1 MTEMGAAAPP
11 HRATILVGFDTFGLE
26 VLRHLLK
33 STAPRGV
40 LTWEE
45 PRGGGPPS
53 ERHLQ
58 DLALLWV
65 PDPTAPVTEQLD
77 PESASEGS
85 ALDMMKDLY
94 RQIRPVGPSPKE
106 FATALS
112 EAADVLLSLS
122 SRAGRKDVLPLGLDV
137 IVLARPTSPE
147 ILGTLDGL
155 LRPGIDRL
163 AAYAN
168 LQRGVQGA
176 EVLNS
181 LAIYDLENYW
191 EPTERGRSVRRALY
205 DSVEQWEK
213 RREENQASFSRFYLV
228 DGRTGAGVPEAP
240 ERIDEISL
248 FIEFLL
254 FEGQRAGS
262 LSRLYHRAGN
272 ESPVAVFGIRLIE
285 RSAGLLAHVAAARF
299 GIGWLEYLAGVG
311 PFRAAIEPPQL
322 RKRLE
327 PFAPEALDRL
337 IDRQS
342 LHHEVDAAFVSLESE
357 LTALPIG
364 LPDWPD
370 RVRSRYEATLVD
382 LEDHVATRA
391 RTLMAGVAERH
402 LKDLSQEVRVG
413 IEEDLHDERDPIP
426 LESVIEEIDGLFARL
441 DRIREVTPPRPGE
454 ADGLLHRIQDLHD
467 DYARFDVERV
477 DVERLKRWWPL
488 LALALAAGL
497 TPIVGEWLSNVPR
510 PDPLRFLLNRA
521 YEVLQW
527 INNPLV
533 IGAFVFAGIWALG
546 AAGLHRSIAARV
558 DRARRFYSDPDRGRF
573 IDLLR
578 GGLAPGG
585 ALRAPIDYL
594 IDRLLYDMALSM
606 RGEVT
611 RELGRVLAHLKERR
625 REMLWLSGQLRGFL
639 RMHGF
644 TGEDFRHDAPRMARD
659 GSVIR
664 YAMERR
670 EDFDAMLRSNPAEPG
685 RFRSIQTSHR
695 PFDGWDERYSRT
707 FLVPL
712 QFLER
717 LSRLYT
723 DPFEQELAK
732 PGTGPEQQRIARELI
747 EFLTHTA
754 AALRPAFLIMQQE
767 GLPPEQRYCLLP
779 SLWKGLPRVQAA
791 LSGLGITDGAVQA
804 GGEGRAYVLR
814 LRAGIDSK
822 VLLGLE

>member
-65 PDPTAPVTEQLD
+65 PDPTAAIPKQIDQED
-77 PESASEGS
+77 ANEGN
-85 ALDMMKDLY
+85 ALEMMKDLY
-94 RQIRPVGPSPKE
+94 RQIRPVEPSPQK
-106 FATALS
+106 FAAALS

-137 IVLARPTSPE
+137 IVLARPTSRE

-155 LRPGIDRL
+155 LIPALDRL

-176 EVLNS
+176 EILNF
-181 LAIYDLENYW
+181 LAIYDFEHYW
-191 EPTERGRSVRRALY
+191 DERGDSIRRALY
-205 DSVEQWEK
+205 DSIEEWES
-213 RREENQASFSRFYLV
+213 RREKNQASFSRFYLV
-228 DGRTGAGVPEAP
+228 DGYSGAGIRESPDRV
-240 ERIDEISL
+240 DEISL

-272 ESPVAVFGIRLIE
+272 ESPIAVFGIRLIE

-299 GIGWLEYLAGVG
+299 GIGWLEYLAGRG
-311 PFRAAIEPPQL
+311 AFRTAVEPPQL

-337 IDRQS
+337 IDPQS
-342 LHHEVDAAFVSLESE
+342 LHRDVDAAFASLECV
-357 LTALPIG
+357 LATLPIG

-370 RVRSRYEATLVD
+370 RIRRQYEATLVQ
-382 LEDHVATRA
+382 LEDHIATRA
-391 RTLMAGVAERH
+391 RTLMAGGAGKH
-402 LKDLSQEVRVG
+402 LSDLSHEVRAG
-413 IEEDLHDERDPIP
+413 IEEDLHDERDPVP
-426 LESVIEEIDGLFARL
+426 LESVIEEIEGLSARL
-441 DRIREVTPPRPGE
+441 DQIREVIPPRPGE
-454 ADGLLHRIQDLHD
+454 ADELLHRIQDLHD

-488 LALALAAGL
+488 FALALAAGL
-497 TPIVGEWLSNVPR
+497 TPIAGEWLGNVPK
-510 PDPLRFLLNRA
+510 PDPLRFLLTRA

-527 INNPLV
+527 INNPLL
-533 IGAFVFAGIWALG
+533 IGASLFAGIWALG
-546 AAGLHRSIAARV
+546 AAGLHRRIAARV
-558 DRARRFYSDPDRGRF
+558 DRSRRFYNDPDRGRF
-573 IDLLR
+573 IDRLR
-578 GGLAPGG
+578 GGLGPGG

-611 RELGRVLAHLKERR
+611 RELGRVLARLKERL
-625 REMLWLSGQLRGFL
+625 REMSWLSEQLRGFL
-639 RMHGF
+639 RMQGF
-644 TGEDFRHDAPRMARD
+644 AGEDLRHDAPRMARD
-659 GSVIR
+659 GSVVR

-695 PFDGWDERYSRT
+695 PFDGWHERYSRT

-732 PGTGPEQQRIARELI
+732 PGTGPEQQRIARELVD
-747 EFLTHTA
+747 FLVHTG
-754 AALRPAFLIMQQE
+754 AALRPAFFIKQQE

-779 SLWKGLPRVQAA
+779 SLWKGLPGVQAA
-791 LSGLGITDGAVQA
+791 LSGLGITDGAVQT
-804 GGEGRAYVLR
+804 GGDGRAYVLR
-814 LRAGIDSK
+814 LRAGIASK
-822 VLLGLE
+822 VLLELE